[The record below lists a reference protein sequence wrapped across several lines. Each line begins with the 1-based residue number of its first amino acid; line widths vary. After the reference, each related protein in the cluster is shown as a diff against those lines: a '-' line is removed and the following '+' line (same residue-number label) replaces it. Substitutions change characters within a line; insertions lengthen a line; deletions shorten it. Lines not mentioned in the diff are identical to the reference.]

1 MLYMAYLYVVFI
13 SAVFLPPYIV
23 STLHHSA
30 LLSFSP
36 LCLLLNQAPRF
47 VHMMLKMSVRCWTKL
62 SGVHPWP
69 PS

>member
-1 MLYMAYLYVVFI
+1 MAYSYVVFI
-13 SAVFLPPYIV
+13 SAVILPPYIV
-23 STLHHSA
+23 SAVHRSA

-36 LCLLLNQAPRF
+36 LCILLNQSPRF
-47 VHMMLKMSVRCWTKL
+47 VHMMLKLSLRCWTPL